1 MAASA
6 RQPAAVSPQHAS
18 ARLGDDELA
27 ARLRLVVMRLGRRL
41 RQQAGDDLSPTLISA
56 LVTIERHGPLT
67 LGRLAALERVKRP
80 SVTRIVAGLEKR
92 GLVACEVDSTDR
104 RVRVVAVT
112 ATARRLLRDSRTRKT
127 AYLARHLRELPGGD
141 IDALAAAVGVLE
153 RLLEGDE

>member
-1 MAASA
+1 
-6 RQPAAVSPQHAS
+6 VITSPPRTP
-18 ARLGDDELA
+18 ARLSDEELA

-80 SVTRIVAGLEKR
+80 SVTRMVAILERR
-92 GLVACEVDSTDR
+92 GLVACEVDAVDR

-112 ATARRLLRDSRTRKT
+112 AAARLLLQDSRTRKT
-127 AYLARHLRELPGGD
+127 AYLARHLRKLPERD
-141 IDALAAAVGVLE
+141 VDALTAAVDVLE